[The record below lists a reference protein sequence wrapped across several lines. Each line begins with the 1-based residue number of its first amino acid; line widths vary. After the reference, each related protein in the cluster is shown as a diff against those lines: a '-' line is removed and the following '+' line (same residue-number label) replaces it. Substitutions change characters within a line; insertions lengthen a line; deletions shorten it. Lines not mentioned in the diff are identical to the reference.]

1 MSLTH
6 KTETSTE
13 IYKGKFSEK
22 PQQKRSDGIF
32 TGFTFVISETPT
44 DLSQSNRFPKVC
56 LVCIMNLPTF
66 ATQCS
71 K

>member
-1 MSLTH
+1 MH
-6 KTETSTE
+6 KTETST
-13 IYKGKFSEK
+13 YTNMVKFTGK
-22 PQQKRSDGIF
+22 PQQKHPESIF
-32 TGFTFVISETPT
+32 SGFTSVISETPT